1 MKKFFRFLAVA
12 VMACFFAAPA
22 MGKAEA
28 AKVVVLPLV
37 NMETEENNANAVFM
51 KEAVGFFKYP
61 SYDLVGDEV
70 LDPILAK
77 ENYKEVGKQGPNEAM
92 LRRILKASGA
102 DIILMVRLNE
112 LEENSDNR
120 GKEMLEKL
128 VIKADVMAVNAF
140 TNKVYSE
147 KINKTDETEY
157 ALVVRDDWKHDQFA
171 KVCRNVFKDVTKG

>member
-92 LRRILKASGA
+92 LRRIFESF
-102 DIILMVRLNE
+102 R
-112 LEENSDNR
+112 R
-120 GKEMLEKL
+120 
-128 VIKADVMAVNAF
+128 
-140 TNKVYSE
+140 
-147 KINKTDETEY
+147 
-157 ALVVRDDWKHDQFA
+157 
-171 KVCRNVFKDVTKG
+171 